1 MKAKIRHSLRI
12 AALAALAS
20 LPSFAMASA
29 EEASM
34 RVFSAWQGQGHILQT
49 GPDLATY
56 IGMISGRVFVDTDQ
70 GPVDAGEMV
79 CPVVMKV
86 NLKNKTQEG
95 TGQCTMTG
103 TKGNRVYMDLKCT
116 GVPLVGCAGEST
128 LTGGTGPF
136 AQVTGGGHFVIR
148 SSLHELAASSDTS
161 VKDTTTGI
169 IFWRDL
175 HYKTP

>member
-1 MKAKIRHSLRI
+1 MIAKLRLSLRI
-12 AALAALAS
+12 ATLAALAS
-20 LPSFAMASA
+20 LLPAAMASA

-34 RVFSAWQGQGHILQT
+34 RVFSAWQGQGHVLQT

-79 CPVVMKV
+79 CPIVVKV
-86 NLKNKTQEG
+86 NLKSKTQEG

-103 TKGNRVYMDLKCT
+103 TKGNRVYLDLKCT

-148 SSLHELAASSDTS
+148 SSEHELVGDPDASM
-161 VKDTTTGI
+161 KDTTSGI